1 MNKFANVFTWDYKDE
16 APFIEMLMFSRKHP
30 ELHLF
35 EIHNHGIQLYVY
47 IFALNAATAKRQASE
62 ISEVIR
68 LQTTNS
74 IANEYPAKRFKTKK
88 YF

>member
-1 MNKFANVFTWDYKDE
+1 MSKSTNVFIWDYKDE
-16 APFIEMLMFSRKHP
+16 APFIEMLKFSRKHP

-47 IFALNAATAKRQASE
+47 IFALNAATAKHQASE
-62 ISEVIR
+62 ISKIIR
-68 LQTTNS
+68 LQTAES
-74 IANEYPAKRFKTKK
+74 IVDQYPVKHFKTKK